1 MPLKRCSS
9 EAARLRRSCSALGEK
24 FLRVFLT
31 MYIWRSASASRPS
44 VSSAFSEQ
52 KTKAGNVPLP
62 STEGIGFITYLKG
75 RGTKPRY
82 AAHQFKAGWFAFEG
96 KRHTYRLFEKK
107 TRVRGVGLIRTVLFV
122 GHHGTAEPRIDQS
135 GSNGQASA

>member
-1 MPLKRCSS
+1 
-9 EAARLRRSCSALGEK
+9 
-24 FLRVFLT
+24 

-44 VSSAFSEQ
+44 VSSAFSGQ
-52 KTKAGNVPLP
+52 KAKAETFRFLQA
-62 STEGIGFITYLKG
+62 EGIGFITYLKG
-75 RGTKPRY
+75 RGAKPRY

-122 GHHGTAEPRIDQS
+122 GHHGTADPRIDQF
-135 GSNGQASA
+135 GSNGQAWA